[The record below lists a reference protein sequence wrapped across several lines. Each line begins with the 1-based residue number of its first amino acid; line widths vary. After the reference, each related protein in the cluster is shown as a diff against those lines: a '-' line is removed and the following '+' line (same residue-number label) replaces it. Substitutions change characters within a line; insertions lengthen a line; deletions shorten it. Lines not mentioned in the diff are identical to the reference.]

1 VREAAFF
8 IPGLIQMINNFL
20 LILVSIVGIVVLDED
35 PSGVSLQ
42 EWVFFGV
49 MIYAALGFYREYME
63 RHKQ

>member
-1 VREAAFF
+1 
-8 IPGLIQMINNFL
+8 MINNFL